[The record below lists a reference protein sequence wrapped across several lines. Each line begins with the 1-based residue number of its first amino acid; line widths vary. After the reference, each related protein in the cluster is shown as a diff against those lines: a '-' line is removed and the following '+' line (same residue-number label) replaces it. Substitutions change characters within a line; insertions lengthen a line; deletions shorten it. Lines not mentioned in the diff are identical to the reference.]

1 MRSPLPI
8 TLAVLIP
15 TFTVVTCLAVLFM
28 SKLDERR
35 ARTLQ
40 LASDPS
46 VDLEEDIDVKA
57 KMSDDVVSI
66 HERVD

>member
-1 MRSPLPI
+1 
-8 TLAVLIP
+8 
-15 TFTVVTCLAVLFM
+15 M
-28 SKLDERR
+28 SKRDERR

-40 LASDPS
+40 LTSDPS

>member
-1 MRSPLPI
+1 M
-8 TLAVLIP
+8 LIP

-28 SKLDERR
+28 SKRDERR

-46 VDLEEDIDVKA
+46 IDLEEDIDVKG